1 MSLRRRILTL
11 AVAAGLSL
19 LRASAPAAADPV
31 LPFLPAVWLDTTY
44 VAPTGGTVRPVNAG
58 GDLQAALDAAQPGDV
73 ITLEAGATFTGNY
86 TLPPKSGAGWIIIR
100 TSAPDSSLP
109 PPGTRITPADAAM
122 LPKVVSATPAPAIA
136 TQAGAHHYRLIGLEV
151 TVGAG
156 VTNNAGVGG
165 LVQLGAWQTQTT
177 LDQVPHDIIL
187 DRVYVHGSPGVQ
199 LRRCVAL
206 NSASTA
212 VIDSY
217 ISDAHHQTSD
227 AQAIAGWNGPG
238 PFKIVNNYLEGSSEN
253 LMFGGG
259 DPAISNLVPSDI
271 EIRGNHFF
279 KPLSWKSDDPSYAGI
294 LWVVKNIFELKNA
307 QRVLVDGNIFENE
320 WVAADE
326 TGFAITFTPRN
337 EGGTAPW
344 SVVRDVT
351 FTHNVVRHSASVIV
365 TRGTDTIQTTTQ
377 QTTRSSSRTTCS
389 TISRPL
395 AGDA

>member
-122 LPKVVSATPAPAIA
+122 LPNVVSAAPAPAIA
-136 TQAGAHHYRLIGLEV
+136 TQEGAHHYRLIVTEVPVGPGDLESRALRDRDPREPPLQAALV
-151 TVGAG
+151 EERRSELCRDSLGREEHLRAEARPAGSGGRQQLRARVGGRRRDRVRDHLHPPQRRRRRTVVRGAG
-156 VTNNAGVGG
+156 
-165 LVQLGAWQTQTT
+165 
-177 LDQVPHDIIL
+177 
-187 DRVYVHGSPGVQ
+187 
-199 LRRCVAL
+199 
-206 NSASTA
+206 
-212 VIDSY
+212 
-217 ISDAHHQTSD
+217 
-227 AQAIAGWNGPG
+227 
-238 PFKIVNNYLEGSSEN
+238 
-253 LMFGGG
+253 
-259 DPAISNLVPSDI
+259 
-271 EIRGNHFF
+271 
-279 KPLSWKSDDPSYAGI
+279 
-294 LWVVKNIFELKNA
+294 
-307 QRVLVDGNIFENE
+307 
-320 WVAADE
+320 
-326 TGFAITFTPRN
+326 
-337 EGGTAPW
+337 
-344 SVVRDVT
+344 